1 MDASSPSEEESQR
14 LREGEDS
21 TKKCTCVLRRDQ
33 EETLLQIKKEPVS
46 GRFCE
51 RIVENGSSSSD
62 HLNEDIRQR
71 DGAIKRIYAET
82 GLKYEI
88 RRVL

>member
-1 MDASSPSEEESQR
+1 MDANSPSEGENKR

-51 RIVENGSSSSD
+51 RIVENGSSSD

-88 RRVL
+88 RGVL

>member
-1 MDASSPSEEESQR
+1 MDANSPSEEDSQR
-14 LREGEDS
+14 LREDS